1 MSINLCDL
9 CYELIVSAC
18 QDNYYLPTGLINGTD
33 YTMSL
38 EDLHGNVYTM
48 TGSPTIDDEFI
59 VTPNQFPDGM
69 FNPYSGD
76 YEITFTLND
85 ELQELTI
92 NGAAYHC
99 ILMKIKDVTV
109 I

>member
-48 TGSPTIDDEFI
+48 TGSPTVDDEFI

-69 FNPYSGD
+69 FTLELPAEGRLVLTQ
-76 YEITFTLND
+76 EALQAIVGTFDTLGKQKGW
-85 ELQELTI
+85 L
-92 NGAAYHC
+92 
-99 ILMKIKDVTV
+99 
-109 I
+109 